1 MSPIKS
7 NQRIKTTFKFKI
19 EIDNLEDK
27 KTIGYLVN
35 LWRSVDRFYFLK
47 SIFQT
52 IVFFGIEQINKRH
65 STRFFLRQER
75 RYRHSFSNTI

>member
-35 LWRSVDRFYFLK
+35 L
-47 SIFQT
+47 
-52 IVFFGIEQINKRH
+52 
-65 STRFFLRQER
+65 
-75 RYRHSFSNTI
+75 